1 MKSELNLIV
10 KIRPNKD
17 FVIITFS
24 EKILDWH
31 NRLVH
36 WDWIDDTMF
45 IPLNLL
51 HYYKVKE
58 TDTNVMI
65 SIDKTDDYTLRYP
78 QHPTW
83 TIELRRTI
91 IQKIKKQ
98 MEENIDY
105 NIIYK

>member
-24 EKILDWH
+24 EKILDWN
-31 NRLVH
+31 NRLVY
-36 WDWIDDTMF
+36 WDCVDDTMF
-45 IPLNLL
+45 IPLHLL
-51 HYYKVKE
+51 HNYRVKE

-65 SIDKTDDYTLRYP
+65 QMNNIDDYTLIYP

-91 IQKIKKQ
+91 IQIIKEQ